1 MTQPVSGGPSGG
13 RRRRSALIPW
23 WTQMTNSEFSRRRLA
38 RRIAVVAV
46 TAPALFAGGA
56 LGLGLV
62 SDRDRAPVSEA
73 APALGTAF
81 AVSPVGLRTESA
93 GAIERLQQRLRSA
106 PEDATAYAELG
117 AAYVQQARVSGD
129 PAFYPKA
136 QTALDRSLQLRPE
149 DNLPALI
156 GMGALANARHD
167 FAGAA
172 RWGMRAVAVSP
183 FNPDAYA
190 VLTDAY
196 TQLGQPAR
204 ATAAVQRMLDLSPAL
219 PALTRASYDLEQRG
233 DRAGAR
239 RLMQR
244 ALDNAF
250 RPTDVGFCRYYLGE
264 LAFTGGDLPEALR
277 QYEAGLVADPQS
289 TALLQGRAKVAALQG
304 DYAAALST
312 YAELVSRVPNPQ
324 YVVEYGELLA
334 KLGRAEEAAAQFA
347 LVETLHRLAADN
359 GDRDSL
365 GLAEF
370 EADHGSARQA
380 VRYARAEWE
389 RRTSVVVADALA
401 WALHRAGRDREAL
414 IYADRAV
421 ARGWRNA
428 LFFHHRAAIH
438 RALGNEDAAAADAA
452 RVKQYNPAFDAT
464 LPSFGR
470 PT

>member
-1 MTQPVSGGPSGG
+1 
-13 RRRRSALIPW
+13 
-23 WTQMTNSEFSRRRLA
+23 MTNSRIARPRLA

-62 SDRDRAPVSEA
+62 SDDGRTPVSEA

-81 AVSPVGLRTESA
+81 AVSPVGLRTETAS
-93 GAIERLQQRLRSA
+93 AIERLQQRLAVSPA
-106 PEDATAYAELG
+106 DANAYAELG

-136 QTALDRSLQLRPE
+136 QAALDRSLELRPE

-172 RWGMRAVAVSP
+172 RWGERAAAVSS

-190 VLTDAY
+190 VLADAY
-196 TQLGQPAR
+196 TQLGQPGR

-244 ALDNAF
+244 ALDDAYTA
-250 RPTDVGFCRYYLGE
+250 PDVGFCRYYLGE
-264 LAFTGGDLPEALR
+264 LAFNGGDLTEAAR
-277 QYEAGLVADPQS
+277 QYEAGLIADPQS
-289 TALLQGRAKVAALQG
+289 TPLLQGRAKVAALQG
-304 DYAAALST
+304 RTDAALTS
-312 YAELVSRVPNPQ
+312 YAELVARVPNPQ
-324 YVVEYGELLA
+324 YVVEYGEVLTKA
-334 KLGRAEEAAAQFA
+334 GRAEEAAAQFA
-347 LVETLHRLAADN
+347 LVDTLHRLFADN
-359 GDRDSL
+359 GGRDDLS
-365 GLAEF
+365 LAEYA
-370 EADHGSARQA
+370 ADHGSPAEA
-380 VRYARAEWE
+380 VRYAKAEWD
-389 RRTSVVVADALA
+389 RRKSVVVADALA

-414 IYADRAV
+414 VFADRAV

-438 RALGNEDAAAADAA
+438 RALGDEAAAAADAA
-452 RVKQYNPAFDAT
+452 RVKEYNPAFDAA